1 MFSGRGVT
9 TRSSVECGPTNCY
22 IIRLGKK
29 GHRLDKVCRSIKAP
43 HPPSHFSSQMW
54 KLARKYFLL
63 RTTVGFTKIK
73 NSASS
78 SSSGAVAWECSNQP
92 TTRKANKQKI
102 ESIVRRP
109 PLRGPPTCRRGR
121 LCNGSFTKNRGKKKH
136 ARHSFEEVHPSQV
149 MYSARS

>member
-1 MFSGRGVT
+1 MIKYEKYISRLQMFSGRGVT

-63 RTTVGFTKIK
+63 RTTMGFTKIK

-78 SSSGAVAWECSNQP
+78 GSSMGMLQP
-92 TTRKANKQKI
+92 TNHEKSKQTKI

-121 LCNGSFTKNRGKKKH
+121 LCNGSFTKNRGKKITR
-136 ARHSFEEVHPSQV
+136 AAFV
-149 MYSARS
+149 